1 VLPTDKQHLNTQ
13 QLRGRIETAL
23 REHFGR
29 ELRLTIVPGT
39 PSRPTPADLR
49 LAGENERMRAAREAI
64 ESDPNVR
71 ALQEQ
76 LGATLEADSVR
87 PAK

>member
-1 VLPTDKQHLNTQ
+1 
-13 QLRGRIETAL
+13 
-23 REHFGR
+23 
-29 ELRLTIVPGT
+29 
-39 PSRPTPADLR
+39 
-49 LAGENERMRAAREAI
+49 MRATREAI

-76 LGATLEADSVR
+76 LGATLEADSIR

>member
-1 VLPTDKQHLNTQ
+1 LNTQ
-13 QLRGRIETAL
+13 QLRGRIEGAL

-29 ELRLTIVPGT
+29 ELRLAIVPGT

-49 LAGENERMRAAREAI
+49 LASENERMRATREAI

-76 LGATLEADSVR
+76 LGATLEADSIR